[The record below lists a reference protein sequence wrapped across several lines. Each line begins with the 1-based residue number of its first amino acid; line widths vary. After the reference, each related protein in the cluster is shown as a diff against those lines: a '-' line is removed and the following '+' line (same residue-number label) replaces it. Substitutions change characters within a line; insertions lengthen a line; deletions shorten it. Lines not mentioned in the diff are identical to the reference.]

1 VLGLIPIAKDDSMLL
16 AHTEKRMPIS
26 SKSEWFQHIFA
37 IQDAICIIQV
47 LQMKL
52 ACGLDEK
59 TLANLEYLLLRYRG
73 NLIQREMMHG
83 MHHFLDKFIN
93 RPLQGFLKY
102 GGSKWCSEY
111 SNSKPPAS
119 TTWPWSIKPSLA
131 VIWGVCW
138 QFTYDSANNWPG
150 QLNARSFQTRNQHG
164 KWLSAPH

>member
-1 VLGLIPIAKDDSMLL
+1 MLL
-16 AHTEKRMPIS
+16 QHTEKRMAMS
-26 SKSEWFQHIFA
+26 SKNEWFQCVFA
-37 IQDAICIIQV
+37 IQDAICIVQV

-52 ACGLDEK
+52 VCGLDDK

-73 NLIQREMMHG
+73 NLIQREMMHNL
-83 MHHFLDKFIN
+83 HQFLDKFIS
-93 RPLQGFLKY
+93 RPLHSFLKY

-111 SNSKPPAS
+111 SSSKPPAS

-138 QFTYDSANNWPG
+138 QFMYNLPNNRPG
-150 QLNARSFQTRNQHG
+150 ELNAQSFPNRIQQG